1 MRVVYTIQYVMYILD
16 GAMAARLR
24 QCGWSSVLKCAN
36 TTQKYA
42 IFLTTLQLSLP
53 LICDQVG

>member
-1 MRVVYTIQYVMYILD
+1 MRVVYTIQCVMYILD
-16 GAMAARLR
+16 GAMVVRLR

-42 IFLTTLQLSLP
+42 IFLTMLQ
-53 LICDQVG
+53 